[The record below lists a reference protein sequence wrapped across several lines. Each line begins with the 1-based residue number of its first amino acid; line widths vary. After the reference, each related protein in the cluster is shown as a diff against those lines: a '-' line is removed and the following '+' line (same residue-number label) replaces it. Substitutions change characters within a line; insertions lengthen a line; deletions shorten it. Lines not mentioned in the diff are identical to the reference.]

1 MTPVNKSEWTT
12 GVGLMSGT
20 SMDGIDIAVCA
31 FRFTNK
37 WEYQIIDAV
46 TFPYMDSVRKLL
58 IEMQT
63 MSGPELI
70 RADRKL
76 GHYYG
81 EIVSGFLMG
90 MGHDATYIASHGH
103 TIFHNPNDQYTFQAG
118 HGAAIAAETG
128 LPVICDFRSTD
139 VALGGQGAPLVPIG
153 DSLLFDEYDALLN
166 LGGFA
171 NISMQSDKKRIA
183 WDICPVNIVLN
194 HFAQKCGMDYDTDGK
209 LAANGNCNA
218 DLLKQLNSLPFYQK
232 PHPKSLGREWV
243 EDIFLPLV
251 EQNDHLSTEDILATT
266 AHHAAMQI
274 NHAAAPAQNVLV
286 TGGGARNP
294 FLMNLLREQLQNKMI
309 IPDETTIDF
318 KEALV
323 FAFMGLLRILGED
336 NTLETA
342 TGARK
347 QVSGGAMYLP

>member
-1 MTPVNKSEWTT
+1 MIAVQKSEWTI

-46 TFPYMDSVRKLL
+46 TFPYMDSTRKLL
-58 IEMQT
+58 TEMQT
-63 MSGPELI
+63 MSGQELI

-90 MGHDATYIASHGH
+90 TGYEAKFIASHGH
-103 TIFHNPNDQYTFQAG
+103 TIFHNPGQQYTFQAG

-139 VALGGQGAPLVPIG
+139 IALGGQGAPLVPIG
-153 DSLLFDEYDALLN
+153 DSLLFEEYDALLN

-171 NISMQSDKKRIA
+171 NISVQSQNKRIA

-194 HFAQKCGMDYDTDGK
+194 HFAQKCGLDYDTDGK
-209 LAANGNCNA
+209 LAMQGMCNN
-218 DLLKQLNSLPFYQK
+218 DLLEQLNSLPFYRQ

-243 EDIFLPLV
+243 EAEFLPII
-251 EQNDHLSTEDILATT
+251 EKYDHLSTKDILAT
-266 AHHAAMQI
+266 AARHAAMQI
-274 NHAAAPAQNVLV
+274 AQAAASAKNVLA
-286 TGGGARNP
+286 TGGGVRNP
-294 FLMNLLREQLQNKMI
+294 FLLNLLKQQLQNKLI
-309 IPDETTIDF
+309 VPDETTIDF

-323 FAFMGLLRILGED
+323 FAFMGLLRILGDD

-347 QVSGGAMYLP
+347 RVSGGAVYMP